1 VRAAVVTDTHPW
13 TDFHPLLLRYVTQ
26 QNLGAVDPS
35 RLPGGTNTPSP
46 AVTPFRV
53 QRADPY
59 SGSSRNMGSLY
70 SANEAGSNSLAGDAY
85 GPLGERGAAMA
96 WTDRSFRE
104 QQR

>member
-1 VRAAVVTDTHPW
+1 VRAAAVTDADPW
-13 TDFHPLLLRYVTQ
+13 TDFRPLLLRYVTQ
-26 QNLGAVDPS
+26 QNLGSVDPS

-59 SGSSRNMGSLY
+59 SGSIRNMSSEY
-70 SANEAGSNSLAGDAY
+70 SANETGRNSLAGDAY
-85 GPLGERGAAMA
+85 GSLGERGAAVA